1 MKVIIINKKG
11 AKRTDQST
19 AKLQN
24 TTENIRHWNNTTKNQ
39 PLSTIEPYRTI
50 LRLIGSGEDN
60 AIHLSELIKHTG
72 LHNRDVRKC
81 IEQLRR
87 SGEVIISSTNGY
99 FRSKTPAELKKYI
112 NQETHRAK
120 SIFYTLKNARQMM
133 QQIERAK

>member
-1 MKVIIINKKG
+1 MYKNKKG

-24 TTENIRHWNNTTKNQ
+24 STEKYRHLYNTTNLDC
-39 PLSTIEPYRTI
+39 LSTIEPYQTI
-50 LRLIGSGEDN
+50 LRLIGKGEEN
-60 AIHLSELIKHTG
+60 AIHLSELIQHTE
-72 LHNRDVRKC
+72 LYDREVRKC

-87 SGEVIISSTNGY
+87 GGEVIISSTNGY
-99 FRSKTPAELKKYI
+99 FRPETPAELKRYI

-133 QQIERAK
+133 RQIEEAK

>member
-1 MKVIIINKKG
+1 MKRNKKG

-19 AKLQN
+19 AKLQSI
-24 TTENIRHWNNTTKNQ
+24 TEKYRHSYNNINIDY
-39 PLSTIEPYRTI
+39 LSTIEPYQTI
-50 LRLIGSGEDN
+50 LQLIGNGEDN
-60 AIHLSELIKHTG
+60 AVHLSELIKHTG
-72 LHNRDVRKC
+72 LHNREVRKC

-99 FRSKTPAELKKYI
+99 FRPETPAELKRYI

-133 QQIERAK
+133 KQIEEVK

>member
-1 MKVIIINKKG
+1 MYKNKKG

-24 TTENIRHWNNTTKNQ
+24 TTEKYRYLYNNINLDN
-39 PLSTIEPYRTI
+39 LSTIEPYQTI
-50 LRLIGSGEDN
+50 LQLIGKGEEN
-60 AIHLSELIKHTG
+60 AIHLGELIKHTD
-72 LHNRDVRKC
+72 LHDRDVRRC

-87 SGEVIISSTNGY
+87 SGEVIISSASGY
-99 FRSKTPAELKKYI
+99 FRPETPAELKRYI

-133 QQIERAK
+133 QRLEEQHG